1 MKIFYFLQQ
10 FIQKINMTVV
20 KTTCLSNNLL
30 MHIRENTD
38 FPRQKP
44 QQFQELKPIL
54 KAVCKQT
61 ISVFN
66 SVLKSII

>member
-44 QQFQELKPIL
+44 QQLPRAEANFEG
-54 KAVCKQT
+54 CM
-61 ISVFN
+61 
-66 SVLKSII
+66 